1 MLLGSGRLFE
11 CGRTYSEAIK
21 TEEGLNEGFA
31 LVFQREITPTS
42 PRSGLVAPR
51 HPSALPPHPPPTDLV
66 AGTCSVDGDGS
77 HMWRELACGI
87 CNKRFHGRN
96 SKSNLDRHMQI
107 HTGVKP
113 FQCPLCPHRANRK
126 GNLKTHIEARHGAE
140 AIPSYL

>member
-1 MLLGSGRLFE
+1 MLFE
-11 CGRTYSEAIK
+11 CGRLIVKPSRQK
-21 TEEGLNEGFA
+21 RA
-31 LVFQREITPTS
+31 LTKALLLLFQREIAPTS

-51 HPSALPPHPPPTDLV
+51 HPSTVPPHPSPSDLV
-66 AGTCSVDGDGS
+66 AGTCSGVDGDGS
-77 HMWRELACGI
+77 HLWRELTCSI

-140 AIPSYL
+140 AVPSYL